1 MALKKKVLLTRRWPA
16 AVEARLAELYDVT
29 LNESDVPMP
38 GAAIREA
45 LYSYDA
51 VCPTVSDVVDAAV
64 LDVMNPRA
72 GILASYG
79 VGYSHID
86 TAAAARAGLTVTNTP
101 DVLSEC
107 TADLAITLMLMAA
120 RRAGEGEREVRAGKW
135 TGWRPTHMIGTKVSG
150 GTFGV
155 LGFGRI
161 GREAA
166 KRAHFGFGMKV
177 IYFDPYPVKPELA
190 AETGAERRDTIE
202 DVLAEADVVS
212 LHMPGG
218 KDNYHLIN
226 AARLVMMKPTAI
238 LVNTARGEVVDG
250 VALAAALAGGAI
262 AGAGLDVYEGEPKI
276 VPELLAA
283 ENVVLLPH
291 LGSAT
296 KATREA
302 MGWRVMSNLETFF
315 AGQTP
320 PDRVA

>member
-1 MALKKKVLLTRRWPA
+1 MSKKTVLITRRWPT
-16 AVEARLAELYDVT
+16 AVEEKLKTLYDVT
-29 LNESDVPMP
+29 LNESDVPMT

-45 LYSYDA
+45 LMTYDA
-51 VCPTVSDVVDAAV
+51 VCPTVSDKVDAAV
-64 LDVMNPRA
+64 LDVTSPKA

-86 TAAAARAGLTVTNTP
+86 TEAAKKAGIKVSNTP
-101 DVLSEC
+101 EVLSEC

-120 RRAGEGEREVRAGKW
+120 RRAGEGEREVRAHKW

-150 GTFGV
+150 GVFGV

-177 IYFDPYPVKPELA
+177 IYFDPFPVKPELA
-190 AETGAERRDTIE
+190 EAMGAEKRDTIE
-202 DVLAEADVVS
+202 DVLKEADVVS

-218 KDNYHLIN
+218 KDNYHLISTE
-226 AARLVMMKPTAI
+226 RLKLMKPTAI

-250 VALAAALAGGAI
+250 VALANALKAGTI
-262 AGAGLDVYEGEPKI
+262 MGAGLDVFEGEPRI
-276 VPELLAA
+276 VTDLYEC
-283 ENVVLLPH
+283 ENAVLLPH

-296 KATREA
+296 ASTREA
-302 MGWRVMSNLETFF
+302 MGWRVLDNLDAYF
-315 AGQTP
+315 AGKEP

>member
-1 MALKKKVLLTRRWPA
+1 MSKKKVLITRRWPA
-16 AVEARLAELYDVT
+16 AVEEKLKALYDVT
-29 LNESDVPMP
+29 LNETDLPMSA
-38 GAAIREA
+38 GAMREA
-45 LYSYDA
+45 LMNYDA
-51 VCPTVSDVVDAAV
+51 VCPTVSDKVDAAV
-64 LDVMNPRA
+64 LDVQNPRA
-72 GILASYG
+72 KILASYG

-86 TAAAARAGLTVTNTP
+86 TEAAKKAGLVVTNTP
-101 DVLSEC
+101 EVLSEC

-120 RRAGEGEREVRAGKW
+120 RRAGEGEREVRAHKW

-150 GTFGV
+150 GVFGV

-177 IYFDPYPVKPELA
+177 IYFDPFPVKPELA
-190 AETGAERRDTIE
+190 AETKAEKRDTIDE
-202 DVLAEADVVS
+202 VLREADVVS

-226 AARLVMMKPTAI
+226 EARLKLMKPTAI

-250 VALAAALAGGAI
+250 VALANALKAGTI
-262 AGAGLDVYEGEPKI
+262 KGAGLDVFEGEPRI
-276 VPELLAA
+276 VPDLYEC
-283 ENVVLLPH
+283 ENAVLLPH

-296 KATREA
+296 QATREA
-302 MGWRVMSNLETFF
+302 MGWRVLNNLEAYFD
-315 AGQTP
+315 GRTP

>member
-1 MALKKKVLLTRRWPA
+1 MSKKKVLVTRRWPA
-16 AVEARLAELYDVT
+16 VVEEKLKELYDVT
-29 LNESDVPMP
+29 LNETDVPMT
-38 GAAIREA
+38 ADAMRQA
-45 LYSYDA
+45 LMDYDA
-51 VCPTVSDVVDAAV
+51 VCPTVSDKVDASVLAV
-64 LDVMNPRA
+64 ENPRA
-72 GILASYG
+72 KMLASYG
-79 VGYSHID
+79 VGYSHVD
-86 TAAAARAGLTVTNTP
+86 TDAAKKAGIMVSNTP
-101 DVLSEC
+101 EVLSEC

-120 RRAGEGEREVRAGKW
+120 RRAGEGEREVRARKW

-150 GTFGV
+150 GVFGV

-177 IYFDPYPVKPELA
+177 IYFDPFPVKPELA
-190 AETGAERRDTIE
+190 AETGAEKRDTIE
-202 DVLAEADVVS
+202 EVLREADVVS

-226 AARLVMMKPTAI
+226 AERLAMMKPDAI

-250 VALAAALAGGAI
+250 VALANALKAGTI

-276 VPELLAA
+276 VEELYGC
-283 ENVVLLPH
+283 ENAVLLPH

-302 MGWRVMSNLETFF
+302 MGWRVMNNLKAYFDGE
-315 AGQTP
+315 TP

>member
-1 MALKKKVLLTRRWPA
+1 MARKKVLVTRRWPTP
-16 AVEARLAELYDVT
+16 VEEKLRSLYDVT
-29 LNESDVPMP
+29 LNLQDVPMT
-38 GAAIREA
+38 ANEMRQA
-45 LYSYDA
+45 LLDYDA
-51 VCPTVSDVVDAAV
+51 VCPTVSDKVDAAV
-64 LDVMNPRA
+64 LDVVNPRA
-72 GILASYG
+72 KILASYG

-86 TAAAARAGLTVTNTP
+86 TEAAKRAGLAVTNTP
-101 DVLSEC
+101 EVLSEC

-120 RRAGEGEREVRAGKW
+120 RRAGEGEREVRAHKW
-135 TGWRPTHMIGTKVSG
+135 TGWRPTHMIGRKVSG

-177 IYFDPYPVKPELA
+177 IYFDPFPVKPELA
-190 AETGAERRDTIE
+190 AETKAEKRDTIE
-202 DVLAEADVVS
+202 AVLKEADVVS

-226 AARLVMMKPTAI
+226 DDRLALMKPDAI

-250 VALAAALAGGAI
+250 AALARALKRGTIFA
-262 AGAGLDVYEGEPKI
+262 AGLDVFEGEPRI
-276 VPELLAA
+276 VPDLYECDNA
-283 ENVVLLPH
+283 VLLPH

-296 KATREA
+296 KTTREA
-302 MGWRVMSNLETFF
+302 MGWRVMDNLAAFF
-315 AGQTP
+315 DGRTP

>member
-1 MALKKKVLLTRRWPA
+1 MSRKKVLVTRRWPE
-16 AVEARLAELYDVT
+16 AVEAKLNELYDVT
-29 LNESDVPMP
+29 LNTSDTPMSP
-38 GAAIREA
+38 AEIRQA
-45 LYSYDA
+45 LLDYDA
-51 VCPTVSDVVDAAV
+51 VCPTVSDKVDASA
-64 LDVMNPRA
+64 LDVSGQRA

-86 TAAAARAGLTVTNTP
+86 TEAAKKAGLVVTNTP
-101 DVLSEC
+101 EVLSEC

-150 GTFGV
+150 GVFGV

-177 IYFDPYPVKPELA
+177 IYFDPFPVKPELA
-190 AETGAERRDTIE
+190 AETGAEKRDTIE
-202 DVLAEADVVS
+202 AVLAESDVVS

-218 KDNYHLIN
+218 KENYHLIN
-226 AARLVMMKPTAI
+226 ADRLKLMKPTSI

-250 VALAAALAGGAI
+250 VALAAALHAGTI
-262 AGAGLDVYEGEPKI
+262 KGAGLDVFEGEPKI
-276 VPELLAA
+276 VPELYTC
-283 ENVVLLPH
+283 ENAVLLPH

-296 KATREA
+296 TATREA
-302 MGWRVMSNLETFF
+302 MGWRVLENLRAHF
-315 AGQTP
+315 AGETP
-320 PDRVA
+320 RDRVA

>member
-1 MALKKKVLLTRRWPA
+1 MSKKKVLVTRRWPA
-16 AVEARLAELYDVT
+16 AVEARLGELYDVT
-29 LNESDVPMP
+29 LNETDVPMT
-38 GAAIREA
+38 GAAIRQA
-45 LYSYDA
+45 LYDYDA
-51 VCPTVSDVVDAAV
+51 VLPTVSDKVGADV
-64 LDVMNPRA
+64 LDVSGQRA
-72 GILASYG
+72 QILASYG

-86 TAAAARAGLTVTNTP
+86 TEAAKEAGLVVTNTP
-101 DVLSEC
+101 EVLSEC

-120 RRAGEGEREVRAGKW
+120 RRAGEGEREVRAKAW

-150 GTFGV
+150 GVFGV

-177 IYFDPYPVKPELA
+177 IYFDPFPVKPELA
-190 AETGAERRDTIE
+190 AETKAEKRDSIE
-202 DVLAEADVVS
+202 EILAEADVVS

-226 AARLVMMKPTAI
+226 EARLKLMKPDAI

-250 VALAAALAGGAI
+250 VALAAALKAGTI
-262 AGAGLDVYEGEPKI
+262 AGAGLDVYEGEPNI
-276 VPELLAA
+276 VADLYEC
-283 ENVVLLPH
+283 ENAVLLPH

-296 KATREA
+296 SSTREA
-302 MGWRVMSNLETFF
+302 MGWRVLSNLEAFF
-315 AGQTP
+315 DGRTP